1 MGRNLRTL
9 SRLAQFRKEVL
20 KKSQEE
26 AADLLGYE
34 KTGTYAAQER
44 GENPIPL
51 DIKKR
56 IKKEWKFDGPWP
68 DEEDS
73 EEAGGSLTR
82 EVLLL
87 RGEVETLRKNQN
99 DFHEQ
104 LVELATTVH
113 ALQSL
118 DVVKAALAG
127 FQKKPGES

>member
-56 IKKEWKFDGPWP
+56 IKKEWKYDGPWP
-68 DEEDS
+68 DEEGS
-73 EEAGGSLTR
+73 EEAGGGLTR